1 MGQVMNVTKL
11 ETMDMVDRAIET
23 INGRGASAFLFAFS
37 VTILEKVSPDIFKKY
52 YNIGCSD
59 FSSIQEGLKRIPPEL
74 AFPNSERPA
83 GLVRDLIGDIYQ
95 AINGNENADDI
106 AELMAWIGA
115 AMEREGYSSQVIH
128 DVFLDA
134 ITRGLECAMKLS

>member
-1 MGQVMNVTKL
+1 MNVTKL

-23 INGRGASAFLFAFS
+23 INGRGASAFLFGFS
-37 VTILEKVSPDIFKKY
+37 VTILEKVSRDILEKY
-52 YNIGCSD
+52 YNIDRSD
-59 FSSIQEGLKRIPPEL
+59 FSSIQEGLKRIPPAL
-74 AFPNSERPA
+74 AFPNSERSA
-83 GLVRDLIGDIYQ
+83 GLVRDLISNIYQ
-95 AINGNENADDI
+95 AINGNENTDDI
-106 AELMAWIGA
+106 AELIAWIGA